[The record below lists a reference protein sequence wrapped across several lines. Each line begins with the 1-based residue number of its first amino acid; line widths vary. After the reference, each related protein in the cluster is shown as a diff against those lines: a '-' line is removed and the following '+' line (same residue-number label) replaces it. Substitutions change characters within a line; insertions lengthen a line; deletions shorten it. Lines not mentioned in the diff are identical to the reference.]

1 MAFPPA
7 APQQSVS
14 PAPVLAPAAAP
25 APPPAQPAPSIEPAS
40 IVKPSKLRK
49 ATVEDVP
56 QLARVLAA
64 AFNDDPAF
72 EWLLPNERKR
82 PAGLRRFFAI
92 ELHTMGLAR
101 GSVWTTDEL
110 AGAAMSTDP
119 GKWRLPPHTLALHG
133 WGFHRAF
140 GVRLPRAVTM
150 LTRMESRHVRQPH
163 HYFPAIGV
171 APEHQ
176 GQGLGRGLMV
186 PTLERC
192 DREGLPA
199 YLEASSER
207 NAALYER
214 LGFAVIREMRYGGSQ
229 PLRLM
234 LRPPIACGSA
244 S

>member
-1 MAFPPA
+1 MAVSHGAPRQELRSPPT
-7 APQQSVS
+7 
-14 PAPVLAPAAAP
+14 
-25 APPPAQPAPSIEPAS
+25 QPAPTLGAAS
-40 IVKPSKLRK
+40 IAKPATLRR

-64 AFNDDPAF
+64 AFHDDPAF
-72 EWLLPNERKR
+72 EWLLPNDRKR
-82 PAGLRRFFAI
+82 PPGLRRFFAI
-92 ELHTMGLAR
+92 ELRAVGLAR

-110 AGAAMSTDP
+110 AGAALSTDP
-119 GKWRLPPHTLALHG
+119 GKWRLPLHALVLHG
-133 WGFHRAF
+133 PAFNRAF

-171 APEHQ
+171 APESQ
-176 GQGLGRGLMV
+176 GQGLGRGLMA

-199 YLEASSER
+199 YLESSSER

-214 LGFAVIREMRYGGSQ
+214 LGFEVIREMHYGGSQ

-234 LRPPIACGSA
+234 LRPPAAHVGSA

>member
-1 MAFPPA
+1 MSSTSIGKPA
-7 APQQSVS
+7 T
-14 PAPVLAPAAAP
+14 
-25 APPPAQPAPSIEPAS
+25 
-40 IVKPSKLRK
+40 LRK

-56 QLARVLAA
+56 QLARVLAE

-82 PAGLRRFFAI
+82 PLGLRRFFAI
-92 ELHTMGLAR
+92 ELRAVGLER

-110 AGAAMSTDP
+110 AGAALSTDP
-119 GKWRLPPHTLALHG
+119 GKWRLPVHALALHG
-133 WGFHRAF
+133 PAFHRAF
-140 GVRLPRAVTM
+140 GMRLPRAVTM

-171 APEHQ
+171 APERQ
-176 GQGLGRGLMV
+176 GQGLGRGLMA
-186 PTLERC
+186 PTLDRC
-192 DREGLPA
+192 DREGLAA
-199 YLEASSER
+199 YLEASSVR

-214 LGFAVIREMRYGGSQ
+214 LGFEVIREMHYGGSQ

-234 LRPPIACGSA
+234 LRPPATSLGSA